1 MFTCG
6 VVYDCSRPKRRH
18 NSERSHTFYIGFCH
32 AGGKTWLKIGQ
43 NQEFLYEK
51 RAVNFVNTIKIY
63 QLKSQF
69 VNHQQ
74 SSATDRSGCTST
86 CDPTIH
92 IPPRSER
99 DQ

>member
-63 QLKSQF
+63 QLKSQSSTINNPRSPIDR
-69 VNHQQ
+69 VVHRPATQQ
-74 SSATDRSGCTST
+74 STFHPGQFKFS
-86 CDPTIH
+86 
-92 IPPRSER
+92 
-99 DQ
+99 